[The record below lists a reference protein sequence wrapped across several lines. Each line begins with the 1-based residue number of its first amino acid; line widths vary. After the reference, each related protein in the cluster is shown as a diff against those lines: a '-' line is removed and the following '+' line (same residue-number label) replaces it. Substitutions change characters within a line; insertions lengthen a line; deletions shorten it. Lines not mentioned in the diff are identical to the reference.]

1 MSKVKKT
8 THDGWECVPELKR
21 AVRALNGMDQDVYEI
36 KHCVRASKL
45 EHLVEN
51 MKECLQEALEELD
64 YINVDVEFE
73 TVDDDE

>member
-21 AVRALNGMDQDVYEI
+21 AVRALKSMDQDVYEI